1 MKRDVSIIE
10 SQIKIAAINAGR
22 PVRNAS
28 SPFQNGICP
37 AWIHDLKADTAGHQA
52 HKSPDRE
59 AAMSPSRRGSW
70 QSFHRVHRKGQILA
84 FLVLLGSGFHFL
96 QPFDFKLITN
106 RFKSPRYQTTKGM
119 RNMENC
125 LAKPLCQPCEYLLIL
140 VLVDTST
147 RHVY

>member
-28 SPFQNGICP
+28 SPFQNGIWP

-52 HKSPDRE
+52 HKSSDCE

-84 FLVLLGSGFHFL
+84 FLIL

-106 RFKSPRYQTTKGM
+106 RFKSRRYQTTKGM

-125 LAKPLCQPCEYLLIL
+125 LAKPLFQPCEYLLIL
-140 VLVDTST
+140 VLADTST
-147 RHVY
+147 RHVYCH